1 MDNVKEVTPEEVEEI
16 IENSKDTIVIDVR
29 EDEEVETGMIEVAK
43 HIPMKQIPQEVE
55 SLDKEKEYILVC
67 RSGARSMKVSV
78 YMKEQGFNVSN
89 MVGGMLNWTGEVI
102 AK

>member
-1 MDNVKEVTPEEVEEI
+1 MDNIKEVTPEEVEEI

-43 HIPMKQIPQEVE
+43 HIPMKQIPQEAVN
-55 SLDKEKEYILVC
+55 LDKKKDYILVC
-67 RSGARSMKVSV
+67 RSGARSMNVAL

-89 MVGGMLNWTGEVI
+89 MVGGMLDWTGEVI
-102 AK
+102 TK